1 MISFL
6 YYCCRSI
13 LQNVGYLIRSDN
25 VVINVEEYIEANFT
39 DNRSENSDEGQLE
52 LCEDMIELDVNR
64 VIPPDV
70 EEWE

>member
-6 YYCCRSI
+6 YYCFRSI